1 MTMEIDDKDL
11 RYSKYTEIKDE
22 FHIDTMS
29 LCKKYKRKG
38 IIYYYPSYIKY
49 EKYHCID
56 EYVKYIKQF
65 CIKSRYYSGIHFYGD
80 FWLCNKEFFEEYN
93 ALDGYFYIAMI
104 YLGYEFK
111 IIAKGCYHFL
121 VFKAKSHGGIPITSS
136 ELF

>member
-1 MTMEIDDKDL
+1 MTIEIDDIEL
-11 RYSKYTEIKDE
+11 RFSRYTEIKDE
-22 FHIDTMS
+22 YHIGTMGI
-29 LCKKYKRKG
+29 CKKYKRKG
-38 IIYYYPSYIKY
+38 VIYYNPSGILY

-56 EYVKYIKQF
+56 VYVKYIKQF
-65 CIKSRYYSGIHFYGD
+65 CIKSKFYSSIYFYGD
-80 FWLCNKEFFEEYN
+80 FWLCNKDFFEKYN

-111 IIAKGCYHFL
+111 IKKSGSYHYL